1 MFNIIDI
8 NLTFLYTIGMESKF
22 EIGQKLKNK
31 RLELNLRMDDVAKV
45 VGVTRSTLW
54 AIENGSGNY
63 TIDTLLRL
71 VSFLNMSIDIGTQ
84 TQGTRKRATRTNSAL
99 DKKINRFIVMC
110 VEQYASSVNQS
121 SGATYNELNKAGII
135 DELKED
141 YEDMHGMST
150 YSINEYIGKR
160 LDTDVSQEPTND
172 NHILSKTILISQ
184 VIELIAKKYKLS
196 IEEARNKF
204 YQSDVIEM
212 LDDDETGLYG
222 ESALYILPLYENNFK
237 NKCIETERLLLRKP
251 RIEDAKPMFD
261 NWANDPEVTKYL
273 TWNPHENIEVTKM
286 IINHWLEEEK
296 DSKTI
301 RFVITL
307 KDGGEPI
314 GSIDVVN
321 CIDGDPEIGYCLS
334 RKYWNQ
340 GLMTE
345 ACKAFVK
352 YLFNKGF
359 NKVLIKAVVENIGS
373 NRVIE
378 KCGFKFTHQER
389 LEHQSSFKPNPV
401 TLNCYELVK

>member
-1 MFNIIDI
+1 
-8 NLTFLYTIGMESKF
+8 MEH
-22 EIGQKLKNK
+22 
-31 RLELNLRMDDVAKV
+31 V
-45 VGVTRSTLW
+45 
-54 AIENGSGNY
+54 
-63 TIDTLLRL
+63 
-71 VSFLNMSIDIGTQ
+71 
-84 TQGTRKRATRTNSAL
+84 
-99 DKKINRFIVMC
+99 
-110 VEQYASSVNQS
+110 
-121 SGATYNELNKAGII
+121 
-135 DELKED
+135 
-141 YEDMHGMST
+141 
-150 YSINEYIGKR
+150 
-160 LDTDVSQEPTND
+160 
-172 NHILSKTILISQ
+172 LSKTILISQ
-184 VIELIAKKYKLS
+184 TIELIAKKYKLS
-196 IEEARNKF
+196 IEEARNRF
-204 YQSDVIEM
+204 YQSDIVEM

-222 ESALYILPLYENNFK
+222 ESALYLLSLYENYYK

-296 DSKTI
+296 DPKTI

-307 KDGGEPI
+307 KDNSEPI
-314 GSIDVVN
+314 GSIDVVGYIEDN
-321 CIDGDPEIGYCLS
+321 PEVGYCLS
-334 RKYWNQ
+334 RKYWNH

-352 YLFNKGF
+352 HLFNKGF

>member
-1 MFNIIDI
+1 
-8 NLTFLYTIGMESKF
+8 MESKF

-31 RLELNLRMDDVAKV
+31 RLELNLRMDDVAKE

-71 VSFLNMSIDIGTQ
+71 VSFLNMSIDIGAQ
-84 TQGTRKRATRTNSAL
+84 KQGTRKRATRTNSAL

-121 SGATYNELNKAGII
+121 SGTIYNELNKAGII

-160 LDTDVSQEPTND
+160 LDADVSQEPTND

-184 VIELIAKKYKLS
+184 TIELIAKKYKLS
-196 IEEARNKF
+196 IEESRNRF

-222 ESALYILPLYENNFK
+222 ESALYLLSLYENYFK

-273 TWNPHENIEVTKM
+273 TWNPHENIEVTKT
-286 IINHWLEEEK
+286 IITCWLEEEK

-301 RFVITL
+301 RFIITL

-321 CIDGDPEIGYCLS
+321 YIDDNPEIGYCLS
-334 RKYWNQ
+334 KKYWNQ

-378 KCGFKFTHQER
+378 KCGFKFTHQEH
-389 LEHQSSFKPNPV
+389 LKHQSSFKLNPV
-401 TLNCYELVK
+401 TVNCYELVK

>member
-31 RLELNLRMDDVAKV
+31 RLELNLRMDDVAKE

-63 TIDTLLRL
+63 TIDALLRL

-84 TQGTRKRATRTNSAL
+84 TQGIRKRATRTNSAL

-110 VEQYASSVNQS
+110 VEQYASSVNKS
-121 SGATYNELNKAGII
+121 SGTVYNELNKAGVI
-135 DELKED
+135 DELRDD
-141 YEDMHGMST
+141 YEDMHGMSA

-160 LDTDVSQEPTND
+160 LDADVSQEPTND
-172 NHILSKTILISQ
+172 NHILSKTILIPQ

-196 IEEARNKF
+196 IEEARNRF
-204 YQSDVIEM
+204 YQSDAIEM
-212 LDDDETGLYG
+212 LDDDETDLYG
-222 ESALYILPLYENNFK
+222 ESVLYLFSLYENYYK

-261 NWANDPEVTKYL
+261 NWANNPEVTKYL

-296 DSKTI
+296 DPKTI

-307 KDGGEPI
+307 KDNSEPI
-314 GSIDVVN
+314 GSIDVVGYIEDN
-321 CIDGDPEIGYCLS
+321 PEIGYCLS
-334 RKYWNQ
+334 KKYWNQ

-345 ACKAFVK
+345 ACKAFIK
-352 YLFNKGF
+352 HLFNKGF

-373 NRVIE
+373 NRVIG

>member
-1 MFNIIDI
+1 
-8 NLTFLYTIGMESKF
+8 MESKF

-31 RLELNLRMDDVAKV
+31 RLELNLRMDDVAKE

-63 TIDTLLRL
+63 TIDALLRL

-110 VEQYASSVNQS
+110 VEQYASSVNKS
-121 SGATYNELNKAGII
+121 SGTIYNELNKAGVI

-160 LDTDVSQEPTND
+160 LDADVSQEPTND
-172 NHILSKTILISQ
+172 NHVLSKTILISQ
-184 VIELIAKKYKLS
+184 TIELIAKKYKLS
-196 IEEARNKF
+196 IEASRNRF

-222 ESALYILPLYENNFK
+222 ESALYLLSLYDNYLN

-296 DSKTI
+296 DPKNI

-314 GSIDVVN
+314 GSIDVVRY
-321 CIDGDPEIGYCLS
+321 IDDGPEIGYCLS
-334 RKYWNQ
+334 RKYWNK

-345 ACKAFVK
+345 ACKAFSK
-352 YLFNKGF
+352 YLFDKGF
-359 NKVLIKAVVENIGS
+359 KKVLIKAVVENIGS

-378 KCGFKFTHQER
+378 KCGFKFTHQEH

-401 TLNCYELVK
+401 TVNCYELVNNHISLL